1 MDSMQRSP
9 QAMASTA
16 IFSFYSMIIYTY
28 SLSSSSSS
36 WIGICKVLWPMKK
49 TANTNAVMVEKVT
62 AL

>member
-1 MDSMQRSP
+1 
-9 QAMASTA
+9 MASTA
-16 IFSFYSMIIYTY
+16 IFSFYSMIISTY

-36 WIGICKVLWPMKK
+36 WIGICKVLWPIKK